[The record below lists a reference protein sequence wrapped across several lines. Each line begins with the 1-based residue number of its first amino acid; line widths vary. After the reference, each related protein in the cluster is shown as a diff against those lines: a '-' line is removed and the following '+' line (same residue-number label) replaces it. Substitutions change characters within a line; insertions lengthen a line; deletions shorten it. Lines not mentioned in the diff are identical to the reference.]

1 MKMLGQ
7 IVGLILATLGG
18 FAIVCNLVIFPAFDP
33 SATVRISTLVV
44 WGVVLAVGL
53 LLRHLGSTKNDGT
66 S

>member
-18 FAIVCNLVIFPAFDP
+18 FAIVCNLFIFRAFSP
-33 SATVRISTLVV
+33 SIPVKMSALVF

-53 LLRHLGSTKNDGT
+53 LLRHLSGTKKE
-66 S
+66 